1 MIVEL
6 FAATKG
12 RLSASTVPLAQD
24 RGKTLTAAP
33 VSIKYLHLLRLSA
46 TYSSLEGDNLEVS
59 VITQSCRVSFGS
71 PDTRVATLCWL
82 NSFKA
87 KAQYR
92 GLCTNAAYHQ
102 ISDQCIVCSRWLCG
116 TGLRR
121 VRQRSGRAGIWYFCG
136 NNILVIIFIT
146 IIICSHARCK
156 SLALALGKKFYFLL
170 FCLFCEL
177 SAAYCYIVAF
187 DVLKFLTFLVFWKC
201 LPLFQ

>member
-1 MIVEL
+1 MAGPVLMSRRHLPDKSTSRLLCIKKSAPKIGCLTTINVHEYSLFSPTSTISLLVPYVVIVEL

-12 RLSASTVPLAQD
+12 RLSAFTVLLAQD

-46 TYSSLEGDNLEVS
+46 TYSSLEGDNLENS

-92 GLCTNAAYHQ
+92 GLCTNALYHQ
-102 ISDQCIVCSRWLCG
+102 ISDDS
-116 TGLRR
+116 
-121 VRQRSGRAGIWYFCG
+121 S
-136 NNILVIIFIT
+136 
-146 IIICSHARCK
+146 K
-156 SLALALGKKFYFLL
+156 S
-170 FCLFCEL
+170 
-177 SAAYCYIVAF
+177 VHR
-187 DVLKFLTFLVFWKC
+187 
-201 LPLFQ
+201 P